1 MKRVFLCLALIAA
14 MVMGAEAQH
23 RSITFEQTQEWKK
36 IVKKAKK
43 EKKLIF
49 IDCYT
54 SWCGPCKMLASKVF
68 TQDAVADYFNA
79 TFVNAKFDMEKDE
92 DGVMLKDKYG
102 VKAFP
107 TPLFTDPVTQEAV
120 HRMVGAGEA
129 EWLIAGAKLANDP
142 ENNLSAMM
150 KRYAAGE
157 RGADFLK
164 QYLPAL
170 ASAYMEEEVGKVA
183 AEYLNALS
191 LDELATKD
199 SWDLINKYV
208 SDPLSEPLKQVMAN
222 RDKFYAVAG
231 QEVVDY
237 KLEESIRMAVLALA
251 GWRPG
256 MDTPFDEER
265 NEELINYLLQ
275 IDFNAAPAGLA
286 YLYTAEYIRKGN
298 FRGLLDKMKE
308 AMSYNPFRGSD
319 AGFYFQQNI
328 EALALCKDKALV
340 EEGIR
345 WIDTRCANTS
355 DYFDKADL
363 MDSKARLQTAIGDTL
378 GADKSRMEEEKY
390 TKEGERQ
397 SGGRVMRAVRME

>member
-14 MVMGAEAQH
+14 MVMGVEAQN

-68 TQDAVADYFNA
+68 TQDVVADYFNA

-107 TPLFTDPVTQEAV
+107 TLLFIAPVTQEAV

-237 KLEESIRMAVLALA
+237 KLEKSIHFAVLSLA
-251 GWRPG
+251 AWRPG
-256 MDTPFDEER
+256 MDTPFDEKR

-328 EALALCKDKALV
+328 EALTLCKDKALV

-355 DYFDKADL
+355 DYFGKANL

-378 GADKSRMEEEKY
+378 GADKSRMEEGK
-390 TKEGERQ
+390 RIIFI
-397 SGGRVMRAVRME
+397 

>member
-14 MVMGAEAQH
+14 MVMGAEAQN

-68 TQDAVADYFNA
+68 TQDVVADYFNA

-107 TPLFTDPVTQEAV
+107 TLLFIDPVTQEAV

-319 AGFYFQQNI
+319 ADFYFQQNI
-328 EALALCKDKALV
+328 EVLTLCKDKALV

>member
-14 MVMGAEAQH
+14 MVMGAEAQN

-68 TQDAVADYFNA
+68 TQDVVADYFNA

-107 TPLFTDPVTQEAV
+107 TLLFIDPVTQEAV

-251 GWRPG
+251 DWRPG

-328 EALALCKDKALV
+328 EALALCKDKA
-340 EEGIR
+340 
-345 WIDTRCANTS
+345 
-355 DYFDKADL
+355 F
-363 MDSKARLQTAIGDTL
+363 
-378 GADKSRMEEEKY
+378 
-390 TKEGERQ
+390 
-397 SGGRVMRAVRME
+397 GG